1 MANTPARQKILDYLV
16 AENKVTAE
24 EAAVLKPDTDLIEQG
39 VIDSMSILEL
49 LVFIEG
55 EFSISLENVSVN
67 AADMKNFASIEA
79 FIEKCKG

>member
-1 MANTPARQKILDYLV
+1 MSNTPVIRKILDYLI

-24 EAAVLKPDTDLIEQG
+24 EAVALKPDTDLIEEG

>member
-24 EAAVLKPDTDLIEQG
+24 EAAALKPDTDLIEQG

-67 AADMKNFASIEA
+67 AADMRSLASIEG
-79 FIEKCKG
+79 FIDKCKG